1 MGLHYTCVWDSL
13 KGAHSSSWRTLSLKT
28 SSKSNL
34 PIAWISESAT
44 YLFIIVSNWHSKF
57 CSNRIIFAKMW
68 TKILLFYDAMNLS
81 TAHLHTLKN
90 GIFLL
95 FCQQKPITHV
105 KSCSSKIILCGMYF
119 QMNNNIINPLPP
131 FFCKYRFTFTEVCI
145 EKNI

>member
-1 MGLHYTCVWDSL
+1 
-13 KGAHSSSWRTLSLKT
+13 
-28 SSKSNL
+28 
-34 PIAWISESAT
+34 
-44 YLFIIVSNWHSKF
+44 
-57 CSNRIIFAKMW
+57 MW

-119 QMNNNIINPLPP
+119 QMNNNNINPLPP
-131 FFCKYRFTFTEVCI
+131 FFYKYRFTFTEVCI
-145 EKNI
+145 EKYICNHFFLCSASSQYVRSSLNAVFLCQHWLMFWVKIVLLAWCWIIFFGPIHMALRF